1 MKNWID
7 KYFKMNQISNFYKW
21 QNYNGVSE
29 NYSNDIQYRFAITD
43 CFGWK
48 AFYFVFFF
56 FVPGYNFSLFNR
68 VSNQS
73 LPMFCVF
80 HGIETRPMLLLT
92 PYKSNNMLETICYI
106 DVHRIMCRLKRNF
119 YLRTSDKK
127 KGERE
132 ERKSKTRKYLTNFH
146 QFSKWQ
152 TRFILPNR
160 TWFSNRSDHCQQQ
173 RTFSHTLDET
183 TLIATLRGKQLRV
196 WSSSLLGINEKKK
209 KKRRER
215 GSG

>member
-1 MKNWID
+1 
-7 KYFKMNQISNFYKW
+7 MNQISNFYKW

-48 AFYFVFFF
+48 AFYFVFF

-119 YLRTSDKK
+119 YLRTSDKTIK
-127 KGERE
+127 KRERE
-132 ERKSKTRKYLTNFH
+132 RKENRKQGNISRISTNSANDKHVSSYQIELGF
-146 QFSKWQ
+146 
-152 TRFILPNR
+152 R
-160 TWFSNRSDHCQQQ
+160 TDPIVVNNKEPFPIRSM
-173 RTFSHTLDET
+173 
-183 TLIATLRGKQLRV
+183 KQP
-196 WSSSLLGINEKKK
+196 
-209 KKRRER
+209 
-215 GSG
+215 

>member
-1 MKNWID
+1 
-7 KYFKMNQISNFYKW
+7 
-21 QNYNGVSE
+21 
-29 NYSNDIQYRFAITD
+29 
-43 CFGWK
+43 
-48 AFYFVFFF
+48 
-56 FVPGYNFSLFNR
+56 
-68 VSNQS
+68 
-73 LPMFCVF
+73 MFCVF

-160 TWFSNRSDHCQQQ
+160 TWFSNRSDRCQQQ

-209 KKRRER
+209 KKGEREEVAR
-215 GSG
+215 KSCQTNFPINVTDIQFDAMRHATKDQNHGDIRSKRDNLKLSTDRD